1 MKTGFDNLDKMID
14 LEKSG
19 VILLTGIHFV
29 DILSGDIANSICLK
43 QEYEVLEVVSHKK
56 EYLIKRLLV
65 NQSNVDY
72 RKWTLKDKYT
82 DKELQQIGQATVN
95 LIEVTKRLPTI
106 IEQNMNLY
114 DFKNITKLVSDFAN
128 RYADRETVSSLVVLD
143 IFPLNAGHI
152 DRRKYRKN
160 IVKIFKDMNK
170 ISKKL
175 NIPIII
181 VYDIDIK
188 KKYNVETNQVQYI
201 TKQDIEFIDNINKYI
216 DKYIILNQVRNT
228 ENEYAHIFNVDI
240 YNQKEKIDNCKL
252 VYDYKMRKVN
262 NIWVYRGV

>member
-1 MKTGFDNLDKMID
+1 MNTGFKNLDKIVN
-14 LEKSG
+14 LGKAEI
-19 VILLTGIHFV
+19 ILITGTNA
-29 DILSGDIANSICLK
+29 DILSGDIANNICLN
-43 QEYEVLEVVSHKK
+43 QGYEVLEVVSHKK

-72 RKWTLKDKYT
+72 KKWTLKDKYT
-82 DKELQQIGQATVN
+82 DKELMQIGQATIN
-95 LIEVTKRLPTI
+95 LIETTQRLPII

-128 RYADRETVSSLVVLD
+128 RYADKETVEDLAILD
-143 IFPLNAGHI
+143 VFPLNAGHI

-188 KKYNVETNQVQYI
+188 KKYNSETYQAQYI
-201 TKQDIEFIDNINKYI
+201 MKQDIKFIDNINKYI

-252 VYDYKMRKVN
+252 VYDYKMRKFDDYLN
-262 NIWVYRGV
+262 SKR

>member
-1 MKTGFDNLDKMID
+1 MNTGFKNLDKIVN
-14 LEKSG
+14 LEESK
-19 VILLTGIHFV
+19 VILITGTNA
-29 DILSGDIANSICLK
+29 DILSGDIANNICLN
-43 QEYEVLEVVSHKK
+43 QGYEVLEVVSHKK

-72 RKWTLKDKYT
+72 KKWTLKDKYT
-82 DKELQQIGQATVN
+82 DKELMQIGQATIN
-95 LIEVTKRLPTI
+95 LIETTKRLPTI

-114 DFKNITKLVSDFAN
+114 NLRNITKLISDFAN
-128 RYADRETVSSLVVLD
+128 RYADRENVESLAILD
-143 IFPLNAGHI
+143 AFPLNAGHI

-188 KKYNVETNQVQYI
+188 KKYNSETYQAQYI
-201 TKQDIEFIDNINKYI
+201 MKQDIKFIDNINKYV

-228 ENEYAHIFNVDI
+228 QNEYAHVFNVDI

-252 VYDYKMRKVN
+252 VYDYKMRKFDDYLN
-262 NIWVYRGV
+262 SKK

>member
-1 MKTGFDNLDKMID
+1 MNTGFKNLDKILN
-14 LEKSG
+14 LEYSE
-19 VILLTGIHFV
+19 VILITGINS
-29 DILSGDIANSICLK
+29 DILSGDIANNICLR

-82 DKELQQIGQATVN
+82 DKELQQIGQSTVN
-95 LIEVTKRLPTI
+95 LIEVTKRLPII

-114 DFKNITKLVSDFAN
+114 NLKNITKLVSDSAN
-128 RYADRETVSSLVVLD
+128 RYADRETVETLVVLD

-152 DRRKYRKN
+152 DRGKYRKD
-160 IVKIFKDMNK
+160 IVRIFKSMNK

-188 KKYNVETNQVQYI
+188 KKYNVEKYQTKYV
-201 TKQDIEFIDNINKYI
+201 TKQDIEFIDNINKYV
-216 DKYIILNQVRNT
+216 DKTIIVNLEKTKEDTYNLDA
-228 ENEYAHIFNVDI
+228 YDI
-240 YNQKEKIDNCKL
+240 NNKIGNAKL
-252 VYDYKMRKVN
+252 KYDFK
-262 NIWVYRGV
+262 YRRFME

>member
-14 LEKSG
+14 LGKSG

-29 DILSGDIANSICLK
+29 DILSGDIANNICLN
-43 QEYEVLEVVSHKK
+43 QGYEVLEVVSHKK

-72 RKWTLKDKYT
+72 EKWTLKDKYKN
-82 DKELQQIGQATVN
+82 KELQKIGQATIN
-95 LIEVTKRLPTI
+95 LIETTQRLPTI

-114 DFKNITKLVSDFAN
+114 NLRNITKLVSDFAN
-128 RYADRETVSSLVVLD
+128 RYADRETVEALAILD
-143 IFPLNAGHI
+143 VFPLNAGHI
-152 DRRKYRKN
+152 DRGKYRKN
-160 IVKIFKDMNK
+160 VVKIFKDMNK

-188 KKYNVETNQVQYI
+188 KKYNVEKYQTKYV
-201 TKQDIEFIDNINKYI
+201 TKQDIEFIDNINKFV
-216 DKYIILNQVRNT
+216 DKTMIMNLDKT
-228 ENEYAHIFNVDI
+228 KEDT
-240 YNQKEKIDNCKL
+240 YNLD
-252 VYDYKMRKVN
+252 VYDTNSKIGTTQIKYDFK
-262 NIWVYRGV
+262 YRRFME

>member
-1 MKTGFDNLDKMID
+1 MNTGFKNLDKIVN
-14 LEKSG
+14 LGKAEI
-19 VILLTGIHFV
+19 ILITGTNA

-43 QEYEVLEVVSHKK
+43 QEYEVLEVASHKK

-72 RKWTLKDKYT
+72 RKWTLKDNYT
-82 DKELQQIGQATVN
+82 DKELQQIGQATIN

-128 RYADRETVSSLVVLD
+128 RYADRETVSALVVLD
-143 IFPLNAGHI
+143 IFPLNAQYI
-152 DRRKYRKN
+152 DRVKYRKDV
-160 IVKIFKDMNK
+160 IRIFKDMNK

-188 KKYNVETNQVQYI
+188 KKYNSETYQAQYI
-201 TKQDIEFIDNINKYI
+201 MKQDIKFIDNINKYI

-252 VYDYKMRKVN
+252 VYDYKMRKFDDYLN
-262 NIWVYRGV
+262 SKR